1 MRLSVVVAEAWRS
14 LTASLSTTLASA
26 LTVLIGMF
34 LVGLLL
40 GLGTWARSW
49 SDHAKGKLVID
60 VFLCTDTTCKT
71 GEVTPAQRNE
81 VGRLLQADSRVQPGG
96 VRFVSKE
103 EALRIMKRKAPEMA
117 GNVISNPLP
126 DSFKVKPKK
135 GEEVLAIAE
144 SLNPLP
150 AGVEKV
156 STGKKTAKRVLRVA
170 RVFEVL
176 SALAIVILLGAATIL
191 IGNTIRLSI
200 FARRREIEVMKLV
213 GASNWF
219 VRGPFIVEGLM
230 TGLIGA
236 AGSIV
241 LLLLGKELVL
251 PATIGHLDAG
261 NGVGAISFGYTA
273 LILLGLGLLL
283 GAAGSTITMRRFLQ
297 V

>member
-1 MRLSVVVAEAWRS
+1 VRLKVVVAEAWRS
-14 LTASLSTTLASA
+14 LTASLSTTVAAA

-34 LVGLLL
+34 LVGLLI

-60 VFLCTDTTCKT
+60 VFLCTTTTCKT
-71 GEVTPAQRNE
+71 GEVSTAQKNAVRIQ
-81 VGRLLQADSRVQPGG
+81 LQSDPRVAS
-96 VRFVSKE
+96 VDYVSKE
-103 EALRIMKRKAPEMA
+103 EALKKMKRVAPEVA

-126 DSFKVKPKK
+126 DAFKVKPRK
-135 GEEVLAIAE
+135 GEQVLAIAD

-150 AGVEKV
+150 PGVEKV

-170 RVFEVL
+170 RIFEVL
-176 SALAIVILLGAATIL
+176 SALAIAILLAAATIL

-219 VRGPFIVEGLM
+219 VRGPFMVEGVL

-236 AGSIV
+236 AGAIT
-241 LLLLGKELVL
+241 LLFLGKELVL
-251 PATIGHLDAG
+251 PATLGHIDSG
-261 NGVGAISFGYTA
+261 DGVSAISFGYTA
-273 LILLGLGLLL
+273 LMLLGLGLLL

>member
-1 MRLSVVVAEAWRS
+1 MRFRVVIAEAWRS
-14 LTASLSTTLASA
+14 LTASLSTTLAAA

-34 LVGLLL
+34 LVGMLI

-60 VFLCTDTTCKT
+60 VFLCTQTTCGKD
-71 GEVTPAQRNE
+71 VTIQQTNAIRQ
-81 VGRLLQADSRVQPGG
+81 LLQNDPRVKRVEYIP
-96 VRFVSKE
+96 KDK
-103 EALRIMKRKAPEMA
+103 ALQIMEKRNPEMVK
-117 GNVISNPLP
+117 GLISNPLP
-126 DSFKVKPKK
+126 NSFKVTPKR
-135 GEEVLAIAE
+135 GEDVSAIAQGL
-144 SLNPLP
+144 SPPP

-156 STGKKTAKRVLRVA
+156 NFGQKTANRVLRVA
-170 RVFEVL
+170 KVFEVL
-176 SALAIVILLGAATIL
+176 SSLAIVILLGAATIL

-219 VRGPFIVEGLM
+219 VRGPFMVEGLL

-236 AGSIV
+236 ASAVV
-241 LLLLGKELVL
+241 LLFLGKAIVL
-251 PATIGHLDAG
+251 PATIGKLSAG
-261 NGVGAISFGYTA
+261 PGVAAISFGYTA
-273 LILLGLGLLL
+273 LIILSLGLLL